1 MLFKDIDLLCGS
13 LSLGGLLG
21 TGGGGGASSSSRL
34 TLSKLEVLE
43 MRFETDDDFR
53 RRRGFSWRLSTSS
66 SDSAAAS
73 PVFDARLSS
82 ERCVSTDFRSDGSSA
97 AASCAG
103 VWDLGYETDRFVRDR
118 AGECATAS
126 SKLSSGSVAGSSSS
140 DSVPD
145 ESLLFSVSFCCG
157 FSSCFSG
164 FSCSGSAWAWVT
176 GVVTASVCDMAP
188 RAAGC

>member
-1 MLFKDIDLLCGS
+1 
-13 LSLGGLLG
+13 
-21 TGGGGGASSSSRL
+21 
-34 TLSKLEVLE
+34 
-43 MRFETDDDFR
+43 MRFETEDDFR
-53 RRRGFSWRLSTSS
+53 RGRGFSWRLSTSS
-66 SDSAAAS
+66 ADSAAGS

-82 ERCVSTDFRSDGSSA
+82 ERCVSPDFRSDGSSA
-97 AASCAG
+97 AASCTG
-103 VWDLGYETDRFVRDR
+103 VWDLGYEMDRFVRDR

-126 SKLSSGSVAGSSSS
+126 SKLSSGSVAYLISIGVLKRRDAVCRVTVAAGEGKKRNRPTGSSS